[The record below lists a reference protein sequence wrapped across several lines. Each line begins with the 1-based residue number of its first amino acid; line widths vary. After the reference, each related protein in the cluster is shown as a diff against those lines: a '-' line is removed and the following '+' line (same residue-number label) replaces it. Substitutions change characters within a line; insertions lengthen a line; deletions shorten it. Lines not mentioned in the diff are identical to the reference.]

1 MFPLRARLILAALF
15 LPVLA
20 SGQNRD
26 LTVSVSPLHLVFPI
40 LQVTAEYR
48 FFPQVSLAA
57 IGGWGSVSIT
67 EDDEFDVGEL
77 GGQAR
82 YYPFKGRRHE
92 PHAGVEV
99 MKIWVSDEP
108 NEGTLEGFGSALAL
122 GPFLGYKYTASQ
134 GFTLDSQIGYSALVL
149 EVGSETGD
157 RGSAAAGILLVN
169 LNLGWSF

>member
-1 MFPLRARLILAALF
+1 MFPLRLRLILAALF
-15 LPVLA
+15 LPALA
-20 SGQNRD
+20 AGQNRD
-26 LTVSVSPLHLVFPI
+26 LTVSISPLHLLFSIV
-40 LQVTAEYR
+40 QGTVEYR
-48 FFPQVSLAA
+48 FFPQVSLAW
-57 IGGWGSVSIT
+57 IGGWGSVSIG
-67 EDDEFDVGEL
+67 EDDFTVSEL

-108 NEGTLEGFGSALAL
+108 DEETLEGFGSAVAL
-122 GPFLGYKYTASQ
+122 GPFLGYKYTSSQ
-134 GFTLDSQIGYSALVL
+134 GFTFDSQIGYSALIV

-157 RGSAAAGILLVN
+157 RGSAAGGILLVN